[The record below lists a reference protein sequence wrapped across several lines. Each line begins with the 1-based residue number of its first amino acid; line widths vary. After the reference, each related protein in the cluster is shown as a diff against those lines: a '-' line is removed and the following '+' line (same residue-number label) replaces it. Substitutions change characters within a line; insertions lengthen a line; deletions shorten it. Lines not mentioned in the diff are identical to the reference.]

1 MQCVILAGGL
11 GTRMQPQT
19 LRLPK
24 TLLPVLGRPFAEY
37 QLGWLAGQGVGSV
50 VYCIGFLGEQVRA
63 FVGDGGRWGL
73 RVAYVD
79 EGSRLM
85 ATGGALRLACDA
97 GVLER
102 GFLVLYGDSY
112 LPIEIAPVWQASRW
126 GRDPL
131 MVVLR
136 NRGSWDASNAIFR
149 DGRVLHYEKGRSDAA
164 AIGMEHIDYGLSVL
178 PRDIVAG
185 MIPSGRPH
193 DLAALYGEL
202 SREGRLAGFEVT
214 QRFYEIGSPAG
225 LSDLEEHLAATA
237 APRRLGEGA

>member
-11 GTRMQPQT
+11 GIRMQPLT
-19 LRLPK
+19 RRLPK

-37 QLGWLAGQGVGSV
+37 QLGWLADQGVRDV
-50 VYCIGFLGEQVRA
+50 VYCIGFLGDQVRA

-73 RVAYVD
+73 RVGYVD

-85 ATGGALRLACDA
+85 GTGGALRLAAEA
-97 GVLER
+97 GVLDP

-112 LPIEIAPVWQASRW
+112 LPIDIAPVWQASRL

-131 MVVLR
+131 MAVLR
-136 NRGSWDASNAIFR
+136 NRGSWDASNVIFR
-149 DGRVLHYEKGRSDAA
+149 DGRVRHYEKGRPDAA

-178 PRDIVAG
+178 PREVVAT
-185 MIPSGRPH
+185 MIPADRPH
-193 DLAALYGEL
+193 DLAALHAEL
-202 SREGRLAGFEVT
+202 SRQGRLGGFEVT

-225 LSDLEEHLAATA
+225 LRDLEAHLAAGRPQGSA
-237 APRRLGEGA
+237 GGA

>member
-37 QLGWLAGQGVGSV
+37 QLSWLASQGVRSV

-73 RVAYVD
+73 RVAYAD
-79 EGSRLM
+79 EGSLLM
-85 ATGGALRLACDA
+85 GTGGALRLAMDA
-97 GVLER
+97 GMLDH

-112 LPIEIAPVWQASRW
+112 LPIEIAPVWQASRE
-126 GRDPL
+126 GRAPL

-136 NRGSWDASNAIFR
+136 NRSSWDASNAMFQ
-149 DGRVLHYEKGRSDAA
+149 DGRVLRYEKGRSDAGT
-164 AIGMEHIDYGLSVL
+164 IGMEYIDYGLSVL
-178 PRDIVAG
+178 PRDIVVR
-185 MIPSGRPH
+185 MIPGGRPH
-193 DLAALYGEL
+193 QLAALYGAL

-225 LSDLEEHLAATA
+225 LRDLEEHLVAAA
-237 APRRLGEGA
+237 RQQRSDEEA

>member
-11 GTRMQPQT
+11 GTRMQPLT
-19 LRLPK
+19 RRLPK

-37 QLGWLAGQGVGSV
+37 QLGWLADQGVRGV

-73 RVAYVD
+73 QVTYVD
-79 EGSRLM
+79 EGSLLM
-85 ATGGALRLACDA
+85 GTGGALRLACDA
-97 GVLER
+97 GGLEA

-112 LPIEIAPVWQASRW
+112 LPIELAPVWEISRR

-149 DGRVLHYEKGRSDAA
+149 DGRVLLYEKGRPDAA

-178 PRDIVAG
+178 TRDIVTA
-185 MIPSGRPH
+185 MIPGGRPH

-202 SREGRLAGFEVT
+202 SRQGRLGGFEVT

-225 LSDLEEHLAATA
+225 LSDLEKHLAAGR
-237 APRRLGEGA
+237 PLPSGGEA